1 MPKSNAF
8 GTRTLFLIMTMSDTI
23 NRTQALIKSVVG
35 NAVRPSVMNIEVNL
49 IQDGL
54 DQQKESKHHLLPGQ
68 SGTHPSE
75 KFTTHFLM
83 A

>member
-1 MPKSNAF
+1 
-8 GTRTLFLIMTMSDTI
+8 
-23 NRTQALIKSVVG
+23 
-35 NAVRPSVMNIEVNL
+35 MNIEVNL